1 MDKTVTLELNIFG
14 KVHEFAV
21 SEDFEMGLLEQ
32 YCTLQN
38 VKSSDG
44 IIYAKVSSLQKPYSA
59 MLKDIQSI
67 LARWRL
73 FQWFF
78 NTFYDLDYCF

>member
-1 MDKTVTLELNIFG
+1 
-14 KVHEFAV
+14 
-21 SEDFEMGLLEQ
+21 
-32 YCTLQN
+32 
-38 VKSSDG
+38 
-44 IIYAKVSSLQKPYSA
+44 